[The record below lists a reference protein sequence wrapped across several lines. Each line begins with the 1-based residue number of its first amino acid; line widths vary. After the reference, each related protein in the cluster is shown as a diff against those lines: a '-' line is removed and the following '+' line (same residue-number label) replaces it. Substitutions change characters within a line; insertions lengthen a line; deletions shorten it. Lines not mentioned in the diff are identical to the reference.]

1 MSIRLA
7 GLAARNPYLSLH
19 FLVSSNSC
27 QNSFLIQC
35 QLLPGNESLIT
46 ASIMMLTWREIRTR
60 TTSTLT
66 ATMLMKRPRN
76 KTVTAALC
84 IYVCL
89 PWIVQ
94 ILFDS
99 RIVSLT
105 GSNAPLNGWILSFHL
120 LQTYLEKGFGVERK
134 QSKSRYNQWA
144 QKLLTIQHRL

>member
-46 ASIMMLTWREIRTR
+46 ASIMMLREIRTR
-60 TTSTLT
+60 TTLT

-76 KTVTAALC
+76 KTAALC